1 MLRAFLALILTLGLT
16 SAGTAQQTA
25 QDDSRAVSSGAQTLE
40 DILARQ
46 RGDWTLPKL
55 PTTGPVAKAPRAQYQ
70 DQLGVRGATS
80 DSEIWRQLKGG
91 AQALPSSST
100 ASGQLIQV
108 LGENWRLFRRNYI
121 LKYSHLVLGGVIA
134 LIALF
139 YLVRGRIK
147 IAGGRSG
154 KMIARFSMSHR
165 IAHWFLAST
174 FILMAISGLIILLGR
189 PLLVPL
195 IGKNA
200 NAILS
205 SAALQ
210 GHNLFG
216 LVFILALLIVI
227 IRFMRG
233 NFFQWADFKW
243 ILKGGGLLGGHAS
256 SNHYNFGEKTW
267 YWIVVFVGL
276 LMSATGLLLE
286 FPMLTDVLA
295 WHQAS
300 TILHALGAILLI
312 AVAMGHAYI
321 GSVGM
326 EGSLDSMLRG
336 EVDENWA
343 REHHDLW
350 YEKVTGKKAV
360 PDKDT
365 APKTEGT
372 A

>member
-1 MLRAFLALILTLGLT
+1 MLRAFLALILTLSLT
-16 SAGTAQQTA
+16 SASMAQQTA
-25 QDDSRAVSSGAQTLE
+25 QDDDRAVSNGAPTLE

-46 RGDWTLPKL
+46 RGGWTPPKL
-55 PTTGPVAKAPRAQYQ
+55 PLIGPGADAPAAQSQ
-70 DQLGVRGATS
+70 DQLGVRGAIS
-80 DSEIWRQLKGG
+80 DSEIWRRLKGG
-91 AQALPSSST
+91 ARALPSSST
-100 ASGQLIQV
+100 ATGQLVQV
-108 LGENWRLFRRNYI
+108 LGENWRLFRRDFI

-134 LIALF
+134 LLILF
-139 YLVRGRIK
+139 YLLRGRIK
-147 IAGGRSG
+147 IAAGRSG
-154 KMIARFSMSHR
+154 KMIPRFSMSHR
-165 IAHWFLAST
+165 IAHWFLACT

-195 IGKNA
+195 IGKKA

-216 LVFILALLIVI
+216 LVFILALLIMIV
-227 IRFMRG
+227 RFMRG

-243 ILKGGGLLGGHAS
+243 IAKGGGLLGGHAS
-256 SNHYNFGEKTW
+256 SNHYNFGEKSW
-267 YWIVVFVGL
+267 YWMVVIVGL

-343 REHHDLW
+343 KEHHDLW
-350 YEKVTGKKAV
+350 YEEVTGNKAV
-360 PDKDT
+360 PDEEP
-365 APKTEGT
+365 AAQPE
-372 A
+372 AAS